1 MRWGEAM
8 YGLLYRVVLRRLP
21 AEPAHR
27 GGFGLIRAGAGVPG
41 AARLLG
47 RWLGP
52 RDPVLRVRALGLE
65 FPGPLGLAAGFDKDA
80 RGTRGL
86 GALGFGFV
94 EVGTVTARAQPG
106 NDRPRMFRLSADR
119 ALVNR
124 MGFNNEGA
132 AAAAARLRGRADR
145 ARTGGA
151 GPGPAR
157 ADRARASRGL
167 IVGVNIGKTRTVPD
181 EEAAADYAASARAV
195 AGVADYVVVNVSSP
209 NTPGLRDLQAAGRLR
224 PVLVAVRE
232 ALDASGGGRRVPLL
246 VKIAPDLTDADV
258 DAVADLALELGL
270 DGIIATNTTVS
281 RDGLASSPS
290 EVAAAGAGGLSGPP
304 LRARALA
311 VLVRLRARAG
321 DRLVLIAAGG
331 IETPDDAWER
341 LRAGATLVQAYTGFI
356 YGGPL
361 WPRRMH
367 AGLAR
372 RARAAGLSSI
382 GTASGGGGSA
392 GGGSAAGGSAGGGSA
407 QDGTGG
413 VVSRGLAWWG
423 DAASIP
429 ARPETVA
436 GLGLGARSVCPPSRW
451 AGTGGS
457 ARAPAASPAH
467 PAFPGSVRGT

>member
-1 MRWGEAM
+1 M
-8 YGLLYRVVLRRLP
+8 YRLLYRMVLRRVP
-21 AEPAHR
+21 AEAAHLAA
-27 GGFGLIRAGAGVPG
+27 FGLIRGVARVPG
-41 AARLLG
+41 AAWLLE

-52 RDPVLRVRALGLE
+52 RDPALRVRALGLE

-86 GALGFGFV
+86 AALGFGFV

-106 NDRPRMFRLSADR
+106 NPRPRMFRLTADR

-132 AAAAARLRGRADR
+132 AAAAARLGRSRGRR
-145 ARTGGA
+145 
-151 GPGPAR
+151 
-157 ADRARASRGL
+157 SRGGPV
-167 IVGVNIGKTRTVPD
+167 VGVNIGKTRAVPD

-195 AGVADYVVVNVSSP
+195 AAAADYVVVNVSSP
-209 NTPGLRDLQAAGRLR
+209 NTPGLRDLQAADRLK
-224 PVLVAVRE
+224 PVLVAVRA
-232 ALDASGGGRRVPLL
+232 ALDAAVPGGRRVPLL
-246 VKIAPDLTDADV
+246 VKIAPDLADADV

-281 RDGLASSPS
+281 RAGLASPAA

-304 LRARALA
+304 LRARALE
-311 VLVRLRARAG
+311 VLARLHARAG

-341 LRAGATLVQAYTGFI
+341 LRAGATLIQAYTGFV

-372 RARAAGLSSI
+372 RMRA
-382 GTASGGGGSA
+382 
-392 GGGSAAGGSAGGGSA
+392 
-407 QDGTGG
+407 D
-413 VVSRGLAWWG
+413 
-423 DAASIP
+423 
-429 ARPETVA
+429 
-436 GLGLGARSVCPPSRW
+436 PS
-451 AGTGGS
+451 
-457 ARAPAASPAH
+457 
-467 PAFPGSVRGT
+467 